1 MPPRAKSSPTMA
13 KRAATISCA
22 VVDGRPVF
30 MDVLDDSYFTLE
42 PDEEASFL
50 ARLSTDADGREQGLE
65 IAHQPI
71 EIVSCSP
78 AEASILDQG
87 EGSRRPAVSD
97 ILIIWRLLA
106 RARRS
111 IRFRPIADVLAEME
125 RAHPAQAAHLGFPA
139 VAMRFAIARR
149 FVPIPRNCLTDS
161 ITLLHWLA
169 RHGERATL
177 VFGVKLDPFAAHC
190 WVETDGNLL
199 NDHAEYVERFTP
211 VRAVQ
216 CTVDLP

>member
-1 MPPRAKSSPTMA
+1 MA
-13 KRAATISCA
+13 KRAATTSCA
-22 VVDGRPVF
+22 LVDGRPVF
-30 MDVLDDSYFTLE
+30 MDVRDDAYFTLE

-50 ARLSTDADGREQGLE
+50 TRLSMDADDRENGLE
-65 IAHQPI
+65 AADQRI
-71 EIVSCSP
+71 EIVSCGR
-78 AEASILDQG
+78 AEASILDQA
-87 EGSRRPAVSD
+87 EMSRRPAVSD

-106 RARRS
+106 RVRRS
-111 IRFRPIADVLAEME
+111 IRFRPIADVLAEIE
-125 RAHPAQAAHLGFPA
+125 CAHPAQETHLGFPA
-139 VAMRFAIARR
+139 VAMRFTIARR

-169 RHGERATL
+169 RNGERATL

-190 WVETDGNLL
+190 WVQTDGILL
-199 NDHAEYVERFTP
+199 NDHAEHVERFTP